1 VDPAKRIVTRLPLT
15 ELWNSAGIVDARR
28 VGDIGKADIVR
39 LLQDGSSL
47 VVAEVG
53 QPLLWIADEDRFAY
67 WKAEISCH
75 LVGAG
80 PWSYCCSVFTACVRR
95 ARSLRVAMPPHSDS
109 VGVGRFAV
117 ASQVLPA
124 SCSSNK

>member
-1 VDPAKRIVTRLPLT
+1 MDPAKRIVTRLPLT

-28 VGDIGKADIVR
+28 VGDIGEADIVR

-47 VVAEVG
+47 VVADVG

-80 PWSYCCSVFTACVRR
+80 AAGFSRTTPTTIAMSRPCGSAHPQPISLLLRSTIDTATGSSV
-95 ARSLRVAMPPHSDS
+95 
-109 VGVGRFAV
+109 
-117 ASQVLPA
+117 
-124 SCSSNK
+124 

>member
-1 VDPAKRIVTRLPLT
+1 MDPAKRIVTRLPLT

-47 VVAEVG
+47 VVAHVG
-53 QPLLWIADEDRFAY
+53 QPLLWIADEDRFTY

-80 PWSYCCSVFTACVRR
+80 AVGFYLQDYPDHYCY
-95 ARSLRVAMPPHSDS
+95 VAAMWEC
-109 VGVGRFAV
+109 
-117 ASQVLPA
+117 ASSTHVIVVE
-124 SCSSNK
+124 KRH